1 MFIITG
7 KKITTLGNQIFE
19 FMCGLYPN
27 LTEVDIEVI
36 HTDLTEDNVFGWTL
50 ENNDQNEIE
59 IHNELS
65 QKDFTITLIHELIH
79 VDQNVRGLR
88 DDTQREEE
96 AYKLEKR
103 LADNFEK
110 YRNALMVERMKQL
123 YPERN
128 WEGVTLVKCY

>member
-1 MFIITG
+1 MFIITNQRF
-7 KKITTLGNQIFE
+7 TTLGNQIFE
-19 FMCGLYPN
+19 FMAGLYPN

-36 HTDLTEDNVFGWTL
+36 PTDLTEDNVFGWTL

-59 IHNELS
+59 IHNDLS
-65 QKDFTITLIHELIH
+65 EKDFITTLILELIH

-88 DDTQREEE
+88 DDEQRENE

-103 LADNFEK
+103 LADDFEK
-110 YRNALMVERMKQL
+110 CRNALMVERMKQL

>member
-1 MFIITG
+1 MFIITNQRF
-7 KKITTLGNQIFE
+7 TTLGNQIFE
-19 FMCGLYPN
+19 FMSGLYPN
-27 LTEVDIEVI
+27 LTTTDIEVI
-36 HTDLTEDNVFGWTL
+36 PTDLTEDNVFGWTL

-59 IHNELS
+59 IHNDLS
-65 QKDFTITLIHELIH
+65 DKDFITTLIHELIH

-88 DDTQREEE
+88 DDEQRENE

-110 YRNALMVERMKQL
+110 YRNSLMVERMKQL

>member
-7 KKITTLGNQIFE
+7 KKITTLGNEIFE

-36 HTDLTEDNVFGWTL
+36 PTDLTEDNVFGWTM
-50 ENNDQNEIE
+50 ENNNQNEIE
-59 IHNELS
+59 IHNDLS
-65 QKDFTITLIHELIH
+65 EKDFITTLIHEFIH

-88 DDTQREEE
+88 DDEKRENE

-103 LADNFEK
+103 LAKDFTIC
-110 YRNALMVERMKQL
+110 RNALTMEKIKRL
-123 YPERN
+123 YPEYDFT
-128 WEGVTLVKCY
+128 GATLEECY

>member
-7 KKITTLGNQIFE
+7 KKITTLGNEVYE
-19 FMCGLYPN
+19 FMCRLYPT

-36 HTDLTEDNVFGWTL
+36 PTDLTEDNVFGWTL

-59 IHNELS
+59 IHNDLS
-65 QKDFTITLIHELIH
+65 DKDVITTLIHELIH

-96 AYKLEKR
+96 AYSLEH
-103 LADNFEK
+103 
-110 YRNALMVERMKQL
+110 
-123 YPERN
+123 
-128 WEGVTLVKCY
+128 TLTNQFLNKC

>member
-1 MFIITG
+1 MFIITD
-7 KKITTLGNQIFE
+7 KRYTTLGNQIYE

-27 LTEVDIEVI
+27 LTTTDIEVI
-36 HTDLTEDNVFGWTL
+36 PTDLTEDNVFGWTL

-88 DDTQREEE
+88 DDVEREKE
-96 AYKLEKR
+96 AYDNEGKLAEIFCDK
-103 LADNFEK
+103 
-110 YRNALMVERMKQL
+110 V
-123 YPERN
+123 
-128 WEGVTLVKCY
+128 